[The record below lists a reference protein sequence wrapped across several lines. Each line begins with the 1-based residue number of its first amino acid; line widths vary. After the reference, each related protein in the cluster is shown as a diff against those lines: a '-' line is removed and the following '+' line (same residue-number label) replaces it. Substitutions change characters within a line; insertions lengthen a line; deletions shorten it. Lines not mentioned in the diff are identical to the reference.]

1 MNKIYT
7 VLASVICSIS
17 LVGCNSMTNQDV
29 GTVSG
34 AVAGG
39 LLGSTIGK
47 GGGQLVAI
55 GAGTLLGA
63 YLGGSIGK
71 SMDQQ
76 DHMRMNSAL
85 ESNNVGQPAY
95 WQNANTGA
103 SYKVT
108 PVKNVSV
115 GGNKYCREYRTTA
128 NIAGKVQQMYGTA
141 CRQPDG
147 SWKAVS

>member
-1 MNKIYT
+1 MNRVLSSMLVIICSAS
-7 VLASVICSIS
+7 LAS
-17 LVGCNSMTNQDV
+17 CNSLTNQDV

-39 LLGSTIGK
+39 LLGSTIGQ
-47 GGGQLVAI
+47 GGGQMVAI
-55 GAGTLLGA
+55 AAGTLVGA

-71 SMDQQ
+71 HMDDQ
-76 DHMRMNSAL
+76 DRAQMNHAL

-95 WQNANTGA
+95 WHNGKTNAD
-103 SYKVT
+103 YKVT
-108 PVKNVSV
+108 PVKNVTV
-115 GGNKYCREYRTTA
+115 NGNRYCREYQTTA
-128 NIAGKVQQMYGTA
+128 TIGGKQQQMYGKA

>member
-1 MNKIYT
+1 MRNFYT
-7 VLASVICSIS
+7 ALVTLLFSIS
-17 LVGCNSMTNQDV
+17 LAGCDSMTNQDV

-39 LLGSTIGK
+39 LLGSTIGQ

-63 YLGGSIGK
+63 YLGGAIGK
-71 SMDQQ
+71 HMDEQ
-76 DHMRMNSAL
+76 DQIKMNRAL

-95 WQNANTGA
+95 WHNAKTDT

-108 PVKNVSV
+108 PVKNVTV
-115 GGNKYCREYRTTA
+115 NGNKYCREYQTTA
-128 NIAGKVQQMYGTA
+128 TIAGKQQQMYGKA

>member
-1 MNKIYT
+1 MKRICT
-7 VLASVICSIS
+7 AVITFVCCLS
-17 LVGCNSMTNQDV
+17 LVGCNDFNNQDV

-55 GAGTLLGA
+55 AAGTLVGA

-71 SMDQQ
+71 HMDDQ
-76 DHMRMNSAL
+76 DRMRMNNAL
-85 ESNNVGQPAY
+85 ENNNLGQPAY
-95 WQNANTGA
+95 WRNRNTGLQ
-103 SYKVT
+103 YRVT
-108 PVKNVSV
+108 PVKNVTV
-115 GGNKYCREYRTTA
+115 HGNQYCREYRTTA
-128 NIAGKVQQMYGTA
+128 IIDGKQQQMYGTA

-147 SWKAVS
+147 AWKAV